1 MYINDLSE
9 LVTKTVT
16 ANTDY
21 ITSYVSAK
29 VKGKLLHIAGLFVV
43 NTEIPINTTI
53 LTIDDVDIDSGY
65 SSFVASNTTNRN
77 VTIDGSN
84 HVKCGGSYKIPTGT
98 YCIDTWAPL
107 K

>member
-43 NTEIPINTTI
+43 NTE
-53 LTIDDVDIDSGY
+53 GM
-65 SSFVASNTTNRN
+65 
-77 VTIDGSN
+77 
-84 HVKCGGSYKIPTGT
+84 
-98 YCIDTWAPL
+98 
-107 K
+107 